1 MRNKFKKKK
10 KKTRKIK
17 HIDFICFCSQTL
29 TSLGKQVPIFYEKI
43 KEKKSFHYIFR
54 EIHE

>member
-1 MRNKFKKKK
+1 MRNKFKKK